1 MHWTITQPR
10 LWSSWPSTNCNA
22 RKAKES
28 NPSCQVQVK
37 RRTDDELPKIHVIVV
52 NGIEEVFDADAT
64 STPTQTIGTMILEK
78 GQMLQTESMFGEA
91 GESRPI
97 FIPDNKLQQLMH
109 GTK

>member
-37 RRTDDELPKIHVIVV
+37 RTDNELPKIHVTVV
-52 NGIEEVFDADAT
+52 NGIEEVFDAT
-64 STPTQTIGTMILEK
+64 STPTQTTGTMILEK
-78 GQMLQTESMFGEA
+78 GQMLQPESMFGEA
-91 GESRPI
+91 GGFRPVI
-97 FIPDNKLQQLMH
+97 IPDNKL
-109 GTK
+109 